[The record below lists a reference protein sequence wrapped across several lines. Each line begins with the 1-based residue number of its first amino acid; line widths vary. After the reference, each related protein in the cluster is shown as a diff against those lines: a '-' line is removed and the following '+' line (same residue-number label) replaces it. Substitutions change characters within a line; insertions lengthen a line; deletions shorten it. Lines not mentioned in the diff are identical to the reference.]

1 MVIAYIIICV
11 IVHIFLAYRI
21 VVERQNNEDNIEIR
35 INQLTLLRTFV
46 IIAGIIFLVLGLTL
60 GLIQYGTDFFY
71 MIVEVFENNLINSA
85 IDDYDITMGSYYGV
99 YSEVETLCIDVGVTL
114 TVCVIECGL
123 IIKSIKSNEKM
134 KFKI

>member
-1 MVIAYIIICV
+1 MVIAYIIICI

-35 INQLTLLRTFV
+35 ISQLTLLRTFV
-46 IIAGIIFLVLGLTL
+46 IIAGIIFLFLGLAL

-71 MIVEVFENNLINSA
+71 MIAEMFENNLINSA
-85 IDDYDITMGSYYGV
+85 IDDYDITMGSYYGA
-99 YSEVETLCIDVGVTL
+99 YSEVETLCIAVGVTL

>member
-21 VVERQNNEDNIEIR
+21 VVERQNNEDNLEMR
-35 INQLTLLRTFV
+35 ISQLTLLRTFV
-46 IIAGIIFLVLGLTL
+46 IIAGVIFLFLGVAL

-71 MIVEVFENNLINSA
+71 IIIEVFGNNVINSA
-85 IDDYDITMGSYYGV
+85 IGYYDTT
-99 YSEVETLCIDVGVTL
+99 YSEVETLCIAVGVTL
-114 TVCVIECGL
+114 AVCVIECGL